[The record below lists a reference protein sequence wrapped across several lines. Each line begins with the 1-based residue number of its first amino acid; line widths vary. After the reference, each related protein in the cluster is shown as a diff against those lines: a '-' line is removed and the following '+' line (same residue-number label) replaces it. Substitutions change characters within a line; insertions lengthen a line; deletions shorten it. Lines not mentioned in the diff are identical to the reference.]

1 MGKLHKLPKRRLALN
16 TIYCADNLA
25 VMKQLPNES
34 IDLIYIDPPFN
45 TRSVQKSKAW
55 DNEVQGIQYYDS
67 FGKGIN
73 SYIAFMKD
81 RLEQMHRLLK
91 DTGSL
96 FVHVDYR
103 AVHYLKIELD
113 KIFAGGDPDRGAKH
127 LVNEII
133 WCYHDIAG
141 GKNGNYFQRKH
152 DTFLWYS
159 KNQKNKFNIIRQPLA
174 DSTIKRYKKYFD
186 KNGNLTYKK
195 LKETN
200 PGAFKSLKCI
210 PKNINDIWIGVDKGA
225 PMTDWWTDIK
235 PIKRKGK
242 GQSSE
247 YIGYPTQK
255 PLALLE
261 RIIKCA
267 SNEDDI
273 IADFFCGCGTAIS
286 AAQSLNRHWVGVDAS
301 EKATK
306 IMRKRMANDH
316 GLDIP
321 ITPLGT
327 LDKQKALELDPFEF
341 ERYMVTCVGGVV
353 NKIQV
358 GDGGLDGMMIEDGAP
373 IQVKQSK
380 KIGRPV
386 IDSFYKHIKKRGR
399 GFIIAISFT
408 STAKEEA
415 MRLKNE
421 EGIELVLL
429 TVDQVIEQAA

>member
-113 KIFAGGDPDRGAKH
+113 KIFGGGDPDRGAKY

-133 WCYHDIAG
+133 WRYKTG
-141 GKNGNYFQRKH
+141 GSSKRSFAKKH
-152 DTFLWYS
+152 DSVLFYS
-159 KNQKNKFNIIRQPLA
+159 KSDKYLFNL
-174 DSTIKRYKKYFD
+174 SKD
-186 KNGNLTYKK
+186 KSYTKSKSRKPGVINYGAGNAEFFEDENGVYNLVNMSDVWDISYINSQS
-195 LKETN
+195 KE
-200 PGAFKSLKCI
+200 
-210 PKNINDIWIGVDKGA
+210 
-225 PMTDWWTDIK
+225 
-235 PIKRKGK
+235 R
-242 GQSSE
+242 
-247 YIGYPTQK
+247 IGYPTQK

-327 LDKQKALELDPFEF
+327 LDKQKTLELDPFEF

-380 KIGRPV
+380 KVGRPV

-421 EGIELVLL
+421 EGIDLVLL